1 MNHPGKSYDDMT
13 LEELQQELREAFL
26 DTDYIDEPLND
37 ELEKMR
43 EALNRKRPVE
53 YLYTPEESWE
63 RFLEK
68 YADAEAFARS
78 SITGTQRKNAAS
90 PGRYRTFLRTA
101 LVAAV
106 VVVLLA
112 GAAFAAGSFGYDLWA
127 WVPRWNA
134 AAERYEPVAAE
145 TDGKPIPAA
154 LAELGITEPL
164 YPTHLPEGFVI
175 TESHISEDPLV
186 LMEQYARGD
195 ERLSI
200 TVTPIKG
207 FETVVYQK
215 GGKSAQE
222 YATGTVVH
230 YVFETE
236 NTVTAIWY
244 TKHYAT
250 TISGNITREEIKG
263 IIDSIHEGA
272 A

>member
-68 YADAEAFARS
+68 CADEGAFAPG
-78 SITGTQRKNAAS
+78 SIPETQRKNAAS

-112 GAAFAAGSFGYDLWA
+112 GAALAADSLGLWA
-127 WVPRWNA
+127 WVLQWNA
-134 AAERYEPVAAE
+134 GTGRYEPVAMEA
-145 TDGKPIPAA
+145 TTAASIPAA
-154 LAELGITEPL
+154 LEELGITEPV
-164 YPTHLPEGFVI
+164 YPAHMPKGFVI
-175 TESHISEDPLV
+175 TETHISEEPLILV
-186 LMEQYARGD
+186 EQYARGD
-195 ERLSI
+195 QHISI
-200 TVTPIKG
+200 TITPIKG
-207 FETVVYQK
+207 FKNIVYQK
-215 GGKSAQE
+215 QGEAIRE
-222 YATGTVVH
+222 YQSGTDIH
-230 YVFETE
+230 YILSSER
-236 NTVTAIWY
+236 NITAIWY
-244 TKHYAT
+244 TKNYAT
-250 TISGNITREEIKG
+250 TISGDISLDDLKT
-263 IIDSIHEGA
+263 IIDSIYEESE
-272 A
+272 